1 MQWRGRRESSN
12 VEDRRG
18 VKTIGAIGGGT
29 IILAIIYALLGGD
42 PNVILN
48 NSAQNTITTQ
58 EQQQPLADDDS
69 SKFVRVVLA
78 DTEDV
83 WSKVFAEQGRSYTNP
98 TLVLFT
104 DRVQSACGAAG
115 SSVGPFYCPMDQK
128 VYLDLGFFREMS
140 DRLGAKGD
148 FAQAYVVAHEV
159 GHHVQ
164 NLFGISEQMRAKR
177 SRMSRTDFNRES
189 VKLELQ
195 ADCLAGIWAKD
206 TNQMH
211 QSLEEGDVE
220 EAMNAASAVGDDTLQ
235 KASRG
240 SVVPDSFTHGSSAQR
255 MAAFQQGFSAGALS
269 ACNVSGGEQPLNA
282 TR

>member
-1 MQWRGRRESSN
+1 MLWRGRGESSN

-18 VKTIGAIGGGT
+18 FKTAGAVGGGT
-29 IILAIIYALLGGD
+29 IIIAIIYALLGGD
-42 PNVILN
+42 PNVVLN
-48 NSAQNTITTQ
+48 NAAQKTSTT
-58 EQQQPLADDDS
+58 EQRTVPDDDN
-69 SKFVRVVLA
+69 SKFVKVVLK

-83 WSKVFAEQGRSYTNP
+83 WNKIFAAQSRTYSEPS
-98 TLVLFT
+98 LVLFT
-104 DRVQSACGAAG
+104 DRVDSACGTAG

-128 VYLDLGFFREMS
+128 VYLDTSFFSEMS
-140 DRLGAKGD
+140 NRLGAKGD
-148 FAQAYVVAHEV
+148 FAQAYVIAHEV

-164 NLFGISEQMRAKR
+164 NLYGISEQMQSKR
-177 SRMSRTDFNRES
+177 SSMSKTDFNRES

-211 QSLEEGDVE
+211 QTLEEGDVE
-220 EAMNAASAVGDDTLQ
+220 EAMNAASAVGDDKLQ

-240 SVVPDSFTHGSSAQR
+240 YVVPDSFTHGSSAQR
-255 MAAFQQGFSAGALS
+255 MAAFNQGFSSGSLTS
-269 ACNVSGGEQPLNA
+269 CKLSGGGQPLNA